1 MKKSKKPR
9 GYIAGNLFN
18 EAEVAQRIKEGALLR
33 KWRPDVN
40 WYNPIEAPI
49 NDKATMPTAA
59 DIFWGDTNK
68 VLESSYFV
76 ADMTNTD
83 LGTAYEMGIAWTI
96 NFMYKFFKKNNN
108 KQAIKELES
117 AYPVKK
123 IVGVLSDI
131 RVPTAGKYKDMFVP
145 YGINQYFLGG
155 CLDDGKVVH
164 KFAEVEKLL
173 KKKK

>member
-1 MKKSKKPR
+1 MKKTKKPL

-18 EAEVAQRIKEGALLR
+18 EAEVAQRLKEGTLLR
-33 KWRPDVN
+33 KWRPDIE

-49 NDKATMPTAA
+49 NDKSTMPTAS

-68 VLESSYFV
+68 ILKSSYFI
-76 ADMTNTD
+76 ADMTNLD
-83 LGTAYEMGIAWTI
+83 LGTAYEMGIAWSI
-96 NFMYKFFKKNNN
+96 NYMYKFFKKTKNT
-108 KQAIKELES
+108 KAIKELEKNF
-117 AYPVKK
+117 PIKK
-123 IVGVLSDI
+123 IIGVLSDI
-131 RVPTAGKYKDMFVP
+131 RVPTAGKYEDMFVP

-173 KKKK
+173 KKK